1 LSSKIIELSPEEL
14 NQLKELGEELFYELS
29 ASSPIHY
36 VSGEIQFRYT
46 DIASKDEIYSTIKEK
61 LNTDYQLD
69 ANISKD
75 GYIDLN
81 DNDIPHLQKILT
93 DNYSNLI
100 SLHKDNLVQL
110 KVDFNSGKDLVL
122 LKDKVKGILDT
133 EGLTRSTVSISQDG
147 KSIVIE
153 VGAYIPPRK
162 FSTDN
167 LEFVESI
174 SRFSANRQIR
184 MKPIEGLEMAGNFY
198 QIRNASKEEIDQSLA
213 ALQNNFPGVQ
223 FFRKPTLYFF
233 KPGNR
238 VNPELLRNFKTA
250 TDLQGKSEFVFASS
264 TLNITADNVADY
276 NQQIQRIKT
285 ASPDASLQSNPSNP
299 LTRYNLKQTSNRGGR
314 A

>member
-1 LSSKIIELSPEEL
+1 
-14 NQLKELGEELFYELS
+14 
-29 ASSPIHY
+29 
-36 VSGEIQFRYT
+36 
-46 DIASKDEIYSTIKEK
+46 
-61 LNTDYQLD
+61 
-69 ANISKD
+69 
-75 GYIDLN
+75 
-81 DNDIPHLQKILT
+81 
-93 DNYSNLI
+93 
-100 SLHKDNLVQL
+100 
-110 KVDFNSGKDLVL
+110 LVL

-285 ASPDASLQSNPSNP
+285 ASPDASLQSKPFKPTYQIQFKTDLESRRQSIINKIQNEIRNAVAGKVEFDVIKNH
-299 LTRYNLKQTSNRGGR
+299 TRVLFSYRFTSDEEREN
-314 A
+314 